1 MIAKKSKSF
10 CGLDMEKIYLFEL
23 VATGMKDI
31 DLVKNEFK
39 KMFRQKIKIDSRDEK
54 DQKRYKDIFES

>member
-1 MIAKKSKSF
+1 
-10 CGLDMEKIYLFEL
+10 MEKLYLFEL

-39 KMFRQKIKIDSRDEK
+39 KMFRQKIKIDANNEK
-54 DQKRYKDIFES
+54 DQTRYKDIFES

>member
-1 MIAKKSKSF
+1 M
-10 CGLDMEKIYLFEL
+10 YLFEL

-39 KMFRQKIKIDSRDEK
+39 KMFRLKFKIEKNNEK
-54 DQKRYKDIFES
+54 DRARFKDFFSFKEQNRINHEVLTKI

>member
-1 MIAKKSKSF
+1 MVQKQEPTF
-10 CGLDMEKIYLFEL
+10 CGLDMEKLYLFEL

-39 KMFRQKIKIDSRDEK
+39 KMFRQKIKIDAKNEK
-54 DQKRYKDIFES
+54 DQTRYKDLFEN